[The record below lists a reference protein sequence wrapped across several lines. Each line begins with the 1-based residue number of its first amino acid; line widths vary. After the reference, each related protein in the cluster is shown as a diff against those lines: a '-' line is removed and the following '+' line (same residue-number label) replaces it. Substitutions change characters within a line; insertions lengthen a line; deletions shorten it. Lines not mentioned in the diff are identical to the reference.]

1 MQHFVLVP
9 QLLQLLPCFSSMAS
23 RSFSTSSG
31 LIEGPASEWYDSPA
45 LSRAACL
52 RASSSSSQRSS
63 LLGQVRHPLAF
74 GSISSCSFAYAA
86 SFRPTPCRSRSNS
99 VITRSRIRFS
109 CVNPGPSWIPFRL
122 AASSRFLFSR
132 EISMIPTS
140 CSAPTRNCRYDV
152 PASWGTAPAGS
163 EFQPVKVIVAVLAVW
178 PHAEVV
184 PVEFDPAEI
193 LRQILPARHIF
204 IVENCV
210 CFQIGSCNFIKVD
223 CPRKITNQVVFL
235 PELRKIKFQS
245 LLFPVKILPF
255 LLIEAGLPT
264 DPFFVASKSN
274 SFLVSCIFKNSSSTW
289 NVIL

>member
-1 MQHFVLVP
+1 M
-9 QLLQLLPCFSSMAS
+9 
-23 RSFSTSSG
+23 
-31 LIEGPASEWYDSPA
+31 
-45 LSRAACL
+45 
-52 RASSSSSQRSS
+52 SQ
-63 LLGQVRHPLAF
+63 
-74 GSISSCSFAYAA
+74 
-86 SFRPTPCRSRSNS
+86 
-99 VITRSRIRFS
+99 
-109 CVNPGPSWIPFRL
+109 
-122 AASSRFLFSR
+122 
-132 EISMIPTS
+132 
-140 CSAPTRNCRYDV
+140 
-152 PASWGTAPAGS
+152 ASWGTAPAGS

-264 DPFFVASKSN
+264 DPFFVASKIKLISGKLYFQKLIFHLECN
-274 SFLVSCIFKNSSSTW
+274 LIVITLNVSACDLRFLDRGMVIKEKYPEIMDHVRRQEIF
-289 NVIL
+289 